1 MWTKFDPAEHQ
12 QMPTSFDTVPTKHP
26 PKRTGMAQR
35 RLVQLVDDI
44 DGTVLAQGDGETVR
58 FTIDGTSYEVD
69 LSKRNAAQLR
79 RSLEPYRA
87 AGRKTSGST
96 GRSRAS
102 SRDYDPRAV
111 RKWAESNNVDI
122 PARGRI
128 PATVVER
135 YRAAGN

>member
-1 MWTKFDPAEHQ
+1 
-12 QMPTSFDTVPTKHP
+12 
-26 PKRTGMAQR
+26 MAQR